1 MMKLSVSV
9 YFSLK
14 IKYIFFPVV
23 VLFQPFFPFPY
34 RTCTVAKVCNDSCSD
49 SCQCSNFFCFVFPF
63 ALISFFRKKVNHQSF
78 SSNCITGSYQG
89 CVWRNMIDEQRRKRT
104 LSFFSGHPHMD
115 SLFYD
120 RTIEVVQINRPAVH
134 SSITKSY
141 KEDTP
146 RKTTQKDCRTWH
158 TTILDSCC
166 LCNTWAHIFRWKVSC
181 PLPQPFPLS
190 ASALLSPILVSHLP
204 LSLSSEARQMDL

>member
-14 IKYIFFPVV
+14 IKYIFSSGSTLPTI
-23 VLFQPFFPFPY
+23 FPFPY

-141 KEDTP
+141 KEDT
-146 RKTTQKDCRTWH
+146 RLHKKTAVHDTQRLQIPAACAIH
-158 TTILDSCC
+158 ES
-166 LCNTWAHIFRWKVSC
+166 AHI
-181 PLPQPFPLS
+181 
-190 ASALLSPILVSHLP
+190 
-204 LSLSSEARQMDL
+204 